1 MPPKHKGFNMRTKSG
16 SSANPHRSTDGIK
29 ANGGSLRD
37 KATINRLNMYK
48 AKGIR
53 DKKGKLIGGAY
64 MMKNRAGDQ
73 AITGESGRVAPDR
86 RWFGNTRIIKQE
98 ELDKFRE
105 EMSTRSTDPY
115 SVVLRRKK
123 LPMGL
128 LQEPDKVSRMNLLET
143 ESYSDVL
150 TNGRRRKRPKL
161 TGGVN
166 DLSTLL
172 ASAEMGRNT
181 YGEGEGDTDAP
192 KAWEERGLKR
202 AELFEK
208 GQSKRIWAELYKV
221 LDCSDVVIQV
231 LDARNVPGTRCPHLE
246 NHLKKNASHKHLI
259 FVINKVDLVPTWV
272 TKKWVKLLSATHPT
286 LAFHASITNSFGKGA
301 LINLL
306 RQFAK
311 LHPDKKQ
318 ISVGV
323 VGYPNVGKSSIINTL
338 KKKKVCKVAPVPGE
352 TKVWQYIALMRR
364 IFIVDCPGVVY
375 DDGDDEIEIV
385 LKGVVRAEKL
395 PDPTDFVPAILSR
408 VKEEYVRRLYGV
420 ASWEDATDFMTKLA
434 ASRSGR
440 LLAGG
445 EPDFHSV
452 AVNIIND
459 YQRGKLPYFVAP
471 PLAAGETPKSVAAEP
486 TVKATFDVEAMAST
500 KAIAAAAALEEE
512 DGQGKG
518 KGKGKAGDG
527 SKKSKKKSKK
537 ETEAEEDLAAVEAE
551 EAARLARFEAEDK
564 DDDDDCG
571 GGGRGGGVGF
581 TKKSAAA
588 TGKDGEER
596 GDATTSAAAKGSS
609 KKRRAPS
616 QAGPEEGDVDGGG
629 GGGAAR
635 KRAARGR
642 GGEGDDA
649 GSSTSGTGKEAGTK
663 RTSKRRAA
671 DMEEEAE
678 EGDGDGDRFG
688 EGGSEGG
695 GSKKRKKGRG
705 AASKASARQQ
715 QEENEEEGEEEG
727 DVAEDDDGAM
737 PSIGEGLEW
746 DDLS

>member
-1 MPPKHKGFNMRTKSG
+1 MPPKPKHKGFNMRTKSN
-16 SSANPHRSTDGIK
+16 SSANPHRSTDGVR

-37 KATINRLNMYK
+37 KATINRINMYK
-48 AKGIR
+48 AKTIR
-53 DKKGKLIGGAY
+53 DKKGKIVGGAY

-73 AITGESGRVAPDR
+73 AITAETGRVAPDR
-86 RWFGNTRIIKQE
+86 RWFGNTRVIKQE

-105 EMSTRSTDPY
+105 EMTTRSTDPY
-115 SVVLRRKK
+115 NVILRRKK

-143 ESYSDVL
+143 ETYADVL

-161 TGGVN
+161 AGDVN
-166 DLSTLL
+166 DLSSLL
-172 ASAEMGRNT
+172 AKAEARQST
-181 YGEGEGDTDAP
+181 YGDGEGDSNVA
-192 KAWEERGLKR
+192 KAWEERGIRR
-202 AELFEK
+202 AELFDK

-246 NHLKKNASHKHLI
+246 RHLKTNASHKHLI

-364 IFIVDCPGVVY
+364 IFVVDCPGVVY
-375 DDGDDEIEIV
+375 DDGDDETEIV

-395 PDPTDFVPAILSR
+395 PDPTDFVPAILER
-408 VKEEYVRRLYGV
+408 VKDEYLRRMYGV
-420 ASWEDATDFMTKLA
+420 GAWEDATEFMTKLA
-434 ASRSGR
+434 MKSGR
-440 LLAGG
+440 LLPGG

-452 AVNIIND
+452 SVNIIND

-471 PLAAGETPKSVAAEP
+471 PLAEGETPKSVAAEP
-486 TVKATFDVEAMAST
+486 TVKASFDNHI
-500 KAIAAAAALEEE
+500 KAAAAVDA
-512 DGQGKG
+512 
-518 KGKGKAGDG
+518 AG
-527 SKKSKKKSKK
+527 S
-537 ETEAEEDLAAVEAE
+537 
-551 EAARLARFEAEDK
+551 
-564 DDDDDCG
+564 
-571 GGGRGGGVGF
+571 RG
-581 TKKSAAA
+581 
-588 TGKDGEER
+588 DGEER
-596 GDATTSAAAKGSS
+596 EPSS
-609 KKRRAPS
+609 S
-616 QAGPEEGDVDGGG
+616 
-629 GGGAAR
+629 
-635 KRAARGR
+635 
-642 GGEGDDA
+642 
-649 GSSTSGTGKEAGTK
+649 SSTGIDVKQDKGKNKANKKKKKMTQK
-663 RTSKRRAA
+663 
-671 DMEEEAE
+671 EEEAE
-678 EGDGDGDRFG
+678 EELAAIEAEETARIAAFEANDPELSDSEEEGDETSKRKSDKKKPTVMPSSSSSLTPATPS
-688 EGGSEGG
+688 GST
-695 GSKKRKKGRG
+695 KKRK
-705 AASKASARQQ
+705 ASAGG
-715 QEENEEEGEEEG
+715 EGEDGGIAVEMGAKESTDAPAAKKRSKRAGVVVEGADGGEEYEVQG
-727 DVAEDDDGAM
+727 DEDVAEDDESTM
-737 PSIGEGLEW
+737 PSIGDGLSW

>member
-1 MPPKHKGFNMRTKSG
+1 MRSKSG
-16 SSANPHRSTDGIK
+16 SSANPHRSTDGLK
-29 ANGGSLRD
+29 ANGGNLRD

-53 DKKGKLIGGAY
+53 DKKGKLVGGAY
-64 MMKNRAGDQ
+64 MMKNRSGDQ
-73 AITGESGRVAPDR
+73 AITAETGRVAPDR
-86 RWFGNTRIIKQE
+86 RWFGNTRVIKQE

-150 TNGRRRKRPKL
+150 ANGRRRKRPKL
-161 TGGVN
+161 GGGVN

-172 ASAEMGRNT
+172 ASAE
-181 YGEGEGDTDAP
+181 
-192 KAWEERGLKR
+192 
-202 AELFEK
+202 
-208 GQSKRIWAELYKV
+208 V

-246 NHLKKNASHKHLI
+246 RHLKKNASHKHLI

-420 ASWEDATDFMTKLA
+420 AAWEDATDFMTKLA
-434 ASRSGR
+434 ARSGR

-471 PLAAGETPKSVAAEP
+471 PLAEGETPKSVAAEP
-486 TVKATFDVEAMAST
+486 TVKASFDVDAMTAT
-500 KAIAAAAALEEE
+500 KAIAAAAAALEDEEE
-512 DGQGKG
+512 EEGG
-518 KGKGKAGDG
+518 KGKGKAGDSVG
-527 SKKSKKKSKK
+527 GKKKKK
-537 ETEAEEDLAAVEAE
+537 NGKKMSRKEEEAEEDLAAVEAE
-551 EAARLARFEAEDK
+551 EAARLARFEAED
-564 DDDDDCG
+564 DDDDDDDDSDGDEVGVTEKSTPASAG
-571 GGGRGGGVGF
+571 GG
-581 TKKSAAA
+581 AAA
-588 TGKDGEER
+588 V
-596 GDATTSAAAKGSS
+596 ASS
-609 KKRRAPS
+609 KKRKAPLPV
-616 QAGPEEGDVDGGG
+616 AEAVDEGV
-629 GGGAAR
+629 AR
-635 KRAARGR
+635 KRAARGAR
-642 GGEGDDA
+642 SKAEEKEKPSGGKGVGA
-649 GSSTSGTGKEAGTK
+649 KKA
-663 RTSKRRAA
+663 SKRRAA
-671 DMEEEAE
+671 DMEEEE
-678 EGDGDGDRFG
+678 E
-688 EGGSEGG
+688 ECGGKRGG
-695 GSKKRKKGRG
+695 GKKKKGRG
-705 AASKASARQQ
+705 ASKAVVAR
-715 QEENEEEGEEEG
+715 EKEEEEEE

-737 PSIGEGLEW
+737 PSIGEGLAW